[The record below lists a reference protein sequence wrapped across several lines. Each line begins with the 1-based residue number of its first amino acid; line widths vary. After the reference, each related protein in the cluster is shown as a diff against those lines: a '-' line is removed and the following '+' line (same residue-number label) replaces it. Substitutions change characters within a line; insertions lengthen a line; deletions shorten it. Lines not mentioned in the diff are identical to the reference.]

1 MSRGIAALTRAVL
14 LTPIF
19 TLSRPAKVVL
29 EVRRNSPMEMVQKA
43 VEEVLGERA
52 GRGRSDTAPAARDLA
67 RTAQGFFDLREMA
80 KKSLG
85 RHWVARSEGER
96 DEFVR
101 LFTGML
107 SRVWLRTLKT
117 GKRIT
122 YTGETVSGA
131 RATVRTTLAL
141 ERQGQVRVEYHLVPS
156 GSNSRWRVHDVLV
169 DRRSL
174 VEGYREYFDRALAT
188 SSYQDLIWKLR
199 VKEVEMSPTSKP
211 S

>member
-14 LTPIF
+14 FTPIF

-43 VEEVLGERA
+43 VEEMLDERA
-52 GRGRSDTAPAARDLA
+52 GR
-67 RTAQGFFDLREMA
+67 RTAEGFFDLREMA

-85 RHWVARSEGER
+85 RNWVTRTPQER

-122 YTGETVSGA
+122 YTGETVSAA

-156 GSNSRWRVHDVLV
+156 GNNRWRVHDVLV

-174 VEGYREYFDRALAT
+174 VEGYREYFDRALAS

-199 VKEVEMSPTSKP
+199 LKEVEMSPAAASV
-211 S
+211 

>member
-14 LTPIF
+14 FTPIF

-29 EVRRNSPMEMVQKA
+29 EVRRNSPMAMVQKA
-43 VEEVLGERA
+43 VEEMLGA
-52 GRGRSDTAPAARDLA
+52 SDPA
-67 RTAQGFFDLREMA
+67 RTTDGFFDLREMA

-85 RHWVARSEGER
+85 RNWVARTPQER

-122 YTGETVSGA
+122 YTGETVSAA
-131 RATVRTTLAL
+131 RATVRSTLAL

-156 GSNSRWRVHDVLV
+156 GNNRWRVHDVLV

-174 VEGYREYFDRALAT
+174 VEGYREYFDRALAS

-199 VKEVEMSPTSKP
+199 LKEVEMSPAAASV
-211 S
+211 

>member
-14 LTPIF
+14 FTPIF
-19 TLSRPAKVVL
+19 TLGRPAKVVL
-29 EVRRNSPMEMVQKA
+29 EVRRNPPMELVQKA

-52 GRGRSDTAPAARDLA
+52 GRGRSDAPSAADLA
-67 RTAQGFFDLREMA
+67 RTADGFFDLREMA

-85 RHWVARSEGER
+85 RNWVARTPQER

-122 YTGETVSGA
+122 YTGETVSA
-131 RATVRTTLAL
+131 TRASVRTTLAL

-156 GSNSRWRVHDVLV
+156 ANSRWRVHDVLV

-174 VEGYREYFDRALAT
+174 VEGYREYFDRALAS

-199 VKEVEMSPTSKP
+199 VKEVEMSPTSATA
-211 S
+211 

>member
-43 VEEVLGERA
+43 VEEILGERA
-52 GRGRSDTAPAARDLA
+52 GRGRSDTAPSAGDLA

-85 RHWVARSEGER
+85 RHWVVRSAGER

-122 YTGETVSGA
+122 YTGETVSAA

-156 GSNSRWRVHDVLV
+156 GNSRWRVHDVLV

>member
-43 VEEVLGERA
+43 VEEILGERA
-52 GRGRSDTAPAARDLA
+52 GRGRSGTAPSAGDLA

-85 RHWVARSEGER
+85 RHWVVRNAVER

-122 YTGETVSGA
+122 YTGETVSAA

-156 GSNSRWRVHDVLV
+156 GNSRWRVHDVLV

>member
-14 LTPIF
+14 FTPIF
-19 TLSRPAKVVL
+19 TLSRPARVVL
-29 EVRRNSPMEMVQKA
+29 EVRRNPPMELVQKA
-43 VEEVLGERA
+43 VEEVLGERG
-52 GRGRSDTAPAARDLA
+52 GRGRSDAPSAADLA
-67 RTAQGFFDLREMA
+67 RTADGFFDLREMA

-85 RHWVARSEGER
+85 RNWVARTPQER

-122 YTGETVSGA
+122 YTGETVSA
-131 RATVRTTLAL
+131 TRASVRTTLAL

-156 GSNSRWRVHDVLV
+156 GNSRWRVHDVLV

-174 VEGYREYFDRALAT
+174 VEGYREYFDRALAS
-188 SSYQDLIWKLR
+188 SSYQDLVWKLR
-199 VKEVEMSPTSKP
+199 VKEVEMSPTSATA
-211 S
+211 

>member
-14 LTPIF
+14 FTPIF

-29 EVRRNSPMEMVQKA
+29 DVRRNSPMEMVQKA
-43 VEEVLGERA
+43 VEEMLDERA
-52 GRGRSDTAPAARDLA
+52 GR
-67 RTAQGFFDLREMA
+67 RTAEGFFDLREMA

-85 RHWVARSEGER
+85 RNWVTRTPQER

-156 GSNSRWRVHDVLV
+156 GNNRWRVHDVLV

-174 VEGYREYFDRALAT
+174 VEGYREYFDRALAS

-199 VKEVEMSPTSKP
+199 LKEVEMSPAAASV
-211 S
+211 

>member
-14 LTPIF
+14 FAPIF
-19 TLSRPAKVVL
+19 TLNRPARVVL

-43 VEEVLGERA
+43 VEEILGERA
-52 GRGRSDTAPAARDLA
+52 GRGRSDASLAATEMA
-67 RTAQGFFDLREMA
+67 RTADGFFDLREMA

-85 RHWVARSEGER
+85 RHWVARSPQER

-122 YTGETVSGA
+122 YTGETVGA
-131 RATVRTTLAL
+131 TRATVRTTVAL
-141 ERQGQVRVEYHLVPS
+141 ERQGQVQMEYHLVPS
-156 GSNSRWRVHDVLV
+156 GNSHWRVHDVLV

-174 VEGYREYFDRALAT
+174 VTGYREYFDKALAG

-199 VKEVEMSPTSKP
+199 LKEVEMSPAAQSA
-211 S
+211 

>member
-14 LTPIF
+14 LTPIL

-29 EVRRNSPMEMVQKA
+29 EVRRNSPMEIVQKA
-43 VEEVLGERA
+43 VEEILGERA
-52 GRGRSDTAPAARDLA
+52 GRGRSDTAPSAGDLA

-156 GSNSRWRVHDVLV
+156 GNSRWRVHDVLV

-199 VKEVEMSPTSKP
+199 VKEVEMSPTSKL

>member
-14 LTPIF
+14 FTPLF
-19 TLSRPAKVVL
+19 TLSRPAKVIL
-29 EVRRNSPMEMVQKA
+29 EVRRNAPMELVQKA
-43 VEEVLGERA
+43 VEEILGERG
-52 GRGRSDTAPAARDLA
+52 GRGRSDAPSAADLA
-67 RTAQGFFDLREMA
+67 RTAAGFFDLREMA

-85 RHWVARSEGER
+85 RNWVARTPQER

-122 YTGETVSGA
+122 YTGETVSA
-131 RATVRTTLAL
+131 TRASVRTTLAL

-156 GSNSRWRVHDVLV
+156 GNSRWRVHDVLV

-174 VEGYREYFDRALAT
+174 VEGYREYFDRALAS

-211 S
+211 A

>member
-1 MSRGIAALTRAVL
+1 MSRGIAALTRAVFFA
-14 LTPIF
+14 PIF
-19 TLSRPAKVVL
+19 TLNRPAKVVL
-29 EVRRNSPMEMVQKA
+29 EVRRNPPTEMVQKA
-43 VEEVLGERA
+43 VEEILGEKA
-52 GRGRSDTAPAARDLA
+52 SVAHTAEN
-67 RTAQGFFDLREMA
+67 FFDLREMA

-85 RHWVARSEGER
+85 RHWVARSPQER

-122 YTGETVSGA
+122 YTGETVGA
-131 RATVRTTLAL
+131 SRAAVRTTVAL
-141 ERQGQVRVEYHLVPS
+141 ERQGQVQMEYHLVPS
-156 GSNSRWRVHDVLV
+156 GNSHWRVHDVLV

-174 VEGYREYFDRALAT
+174 VTGYREYFDKALAG

-199 VKEVEMSPTSKP
+199 LKEVELSPATQSA
-211 S
+211 

>member
-29 EVRRNSPMEMVQKA
+29 EVRRNSPMDMVQKA
-43 VEEVLGERA
+43 VEEILAERP
-52 GRGRSDTAPAARDLA
+52 GRGRSDTAPSGGDLA

-117 GKRIT
+117 GKRIS
-122 YTGETVSGA
+122 YTGETVSAA

-141 ERQGQVRVEYHLVPS
+141 ERQGQVRVEYHLVAS
-156 GSNSRWRVHDVLV
+156 GNSRWRVHDVLV

-211 S
+211 G

>member
-14 LTPIF
+14 FTPIF

-29 EVRRNSPMEMVQKA
+29 EVRRNPPMELVQKA
-43 VEEVLGERA
+43 VEEMLGERA
-52 GRGRSDTAPAARDLA
+52 SRGRPDAPSAADLA
-67 RTAQGFFDLREMA
+67 RTAEGFFDLREMA

-85 RHWVARSEGER
+85 RNWVVRTPQER

-122 YTGETVSGA
+122 YTGETVGA
-131 RATVRTTLAL
+131 TRATVRTTLAL

-156 GSNSRWRVHDVLV
+156 GNNRWRVHDVLV

-174 VEGYREYFDRALAT
+174 VEGYREYFDRALAS

-199 VKEVEMSPTSKP
+199 VKEVEMSPTSA
-211 S
+211 SA

>member
-14 LTPIF
+14 LTPIL

-29 EVRRNSPMEMVQKA
+29 EVRRNSPIEIVQKA
-43 VEEVLGERA
+43 VEEILGERA
-52 GRGRSDTAPAARDLA
+52 GRARSDTAPSAGDLA

-156 GSNSRWRVHDVLV
+156 GNSRWRVHDVLV

-199 VKEVEMSPTSKP
+199 VKEVEMSPTSKL

>member
-1 MSRGIAALTRAVL
+1 MTRAVFF
-14 LTPIF
+14 TPIF

-29 EVRRNSPMEMVQKA
+29 EVRRNPPMEMVQKA
-43 VEEVLGERA
+43 VEEILGERA
-52 GRGRSDTAPAARDLA
+52 GRGRPDAAPSAGDLA

-80 KKSLG
+80 KQSLG
-85 RHWVARSEGER
+85 RHWVVRTPQER

-122 YTGETVSGA
+122 YTGETVGA
-131 RATVRTTLAL
+131 TRATVRTTLAL

-156 GSNSRWRVHDVLV
+156 GNSRWRVHDVLV
-169 DRRSL
+169 DRLSL
-174 VEGYREYFDRALAT
+174 VTGYREYFDRALAT

-199 VKEVEMSPTSKP
+199 LKEVEMSPAAASV
-211 S
+211 

>member
-14 LTPIF
+14 FTPIF
-19 TLSRPAKVVL
+19 TFSRPARVVL
-29 EVRRNSPMEMVQKA
+29 EVRRNPPMEMVQKA
-43 VEEVLGERA
+43 VEEILGERA
-52 GRGRSDTAPAARDLA
+52 GRGRSDAPSAADLA

-85 RHWVARSEGER
+85 RNWVARTPQER

-122 YTGETVSGA
+122 YTGETVSA
-131 RATVRTTLAL
+131 TRASVRTTLAL

-156 GSNSRWRVHDVLV
+156 GNSRWRVHDVLV

-174 VEGYREYFDRALAT
+174 VEGYREYFDRALAS

-199 VKEVEMSPTSKP
+199 LKEVEMSPTSAP
-211 S
+211 A

>member
-14 LTPIF
+14 FTPIF

-29 EVRRNSPMEMVQKA
+29 EIRRNSPMEMVQKA
-43 VEEVLGERA
+43 VGEMLDERA
-52 GRGRSDTAPAARDLA
+52 GRGRSDAAPSAGDLA
-67 RTAQGFFDLREMA
+67 RTAEGFFDLREMA

-85 RHWVARSEGER
+85 RNWVARTPQER

-122 YTGETVSGA
+122 YTGETVSA
-131 RATVRTTLAL
+131 TRASVRTTLAL

-156 GSNSRWRVHDVLV
+156 GNSRWRVHDVLV

-174 VEGYREYFDRALAT
+174 VEGYREYFDRALAS

-199 VKEVEMSPTSKP
+199 LKEVEMSPAAASV
-211 S
+211 

>member
-52 GRGRSDTAPAARDLA
+52 GRGRSDTAPAVGDLA

-156 GSNSRWRVHDVLV
+156 GNSRWRVHDVLV

>member
-43 VEEVLGERA
+43 VEEILGERA
-52 GRGRSDTAPAARDLA
+52 GRGRSDTAPAAGDLA

-85 RHWVARSEGER
+85 RHWVARSEAER

-156 GSNSRWRVHDVLV
+156 GNSRWRVHDVLV

>member
-14 LTPIF
+14 FTPIF
-19 TLSRPAKVVL
+19 TLSRPARVVL
-29 EVRRNSPMEMVQKA
+29 EVRRNPPMEMVQKA
-43 VEEVLGERA
+43 VEEILGERA
-52 GRGRSDTAPAARDLA
+52 GRGRSD
-67 RTAQGFFDLREMA
+67 TAQGFFDLREMA

-85 RHWVARSEGER
+85 RNWVARTPQER

-122 YTGETVSGA
+122 YTGETVSA
-131 RATVRTTLAL
+131 TRASVRTTLAL
-141 ERQGQVRVEYHLVPS
+141 ERQGQVRVEYHLMPS
-156 GSNSRWRVHDVLV
+156 GNNRWRVHDVLV

-174 VEGYREYFDRALAT
+174 VEGYREYFDRALAS

-199 VKEVEMSPTSKP
+199 VKEVEMSPTSATA
-211 S
+211 